1 MISPSKFSKLRKI
14 TKYFKIAEE
23 LKKLRDE
30 FFHSGTIDTGNLQ
43 IFRQYLSSEVDARY
57 QKELDEILSES
68 AAKIRFEKIHFLYHK
83 IKEDFG
89 YPIPES
95 EFIKSSGDS
104 GSERMPCTKLIV
116 ILENIRSAFNVG
128 SIIRSCECFGVK
140 ELILCG
146 ITPGLEN
153 LKTLKTTKG
162 AENSIKITVSESLDN
177 SVSELKENGYR
188 ITGAETGKGSTDLR
202 KYHFST
208 KTALLFGNEEIGLT
222 QKTISLCDDIVSI
235 EMRGRKNSLNA
246 ANAVS
251 VFLYDYS
258 TKI

>member
-1 MISPSKFSKLRKI
+1 MISPSKFSGLRKI
-14 TKYFKIAEE
+14 TKYFQIAQE
-23 LKKLRDE
+23 LKKLRNE
-30 FFHSGTIDTGNLQ
+30 FLLSGSSDTGNLRK
-43 IFRQYLSSEVDARY
+43 FRHYLESDPDAQYVT
-57 QKELDEILSES
+57 ELDEIIQETDKRTKL
-68 AAKIRFEKIHFLYHK
+68 EKIHFLYHR

-89 YPIPES
+89 YPVS
-95 EFIKSSGDS
+95 ETEFVKLSGDS
-104 GSERMPCTKLIV
+104 DSERLPRTELVV
-116 ILENIRSAFNVG
+116 ILENLRSAFNVG

-153 LKTLKTTKG
+153 LKTLKTSKG
-162 AENSIKITVSESLDN
+162 AENSVKVTVSESLDN

-208 KTALLFGNEEIGLT
+208 KAAIIFGNEEIGITKKAL
-222 QKTISLCDDIVSI
+222 SLCDDIVSI